1 MMNHRHISVMISE
14 QDEDFLRSM
23 MALKGREG
31 ACGKVGGGAGRASGG
46 GGSCDLCV

>member
-31 ACGKVGGGAGRASGG
+31 ACGKENRKMLIPAWQAS
-46 GGSCDLCV
+46 